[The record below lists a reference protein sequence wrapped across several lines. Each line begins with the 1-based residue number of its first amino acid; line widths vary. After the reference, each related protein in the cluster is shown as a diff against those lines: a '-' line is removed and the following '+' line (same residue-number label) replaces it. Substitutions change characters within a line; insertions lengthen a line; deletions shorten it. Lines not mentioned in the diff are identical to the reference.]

1 MGIFALT
8 KIVLRNNCNLILFF
22 RCGFRYSTNQALA
35 FHSYPVIPLQSY
47 LLPTTIAKS
56 RQNENG
62 LEIINNNYY
71 ENDIEPKKPKRKKN
85 LICYFSNWAH
95 LRRRSGKF
103 VPENIDA
110 RPCSHIFYA
119 FANLDSESF
128 EVVPGN
134 PLVDINDGFYNR

>member
-1 MGIFALT
+1 M
-8 KIVLRNNCNLILFF
+8 
-22 RCGFRYSTNQALA
+22 
-35 FHSYPVIPLQSY
+35 
-47 LLPTTIAKS
+47 PTTIAKS

-71 ENDIEPKKPKRKKN
+71 ENDNDIEPKKPKRKKN

-128 EVVPGN
+128 EVAPGN

>member
-1 MGIFALT
+1 MIIF
-8 KIVLRNNCNLILFF
+8 FF
-22 RCGFRYSTNQALA
+22 RCGFRYTNQALA

-47 LLPTTIAKS
+47 LLPTTISES

-62 LEIINNNYY
+62 LEITNNNYN
-71 ENDIEPKKPKRKKN
+71 ENDNDIEPKKPKRKRN

>member
-1 MGIFALT
+1 MLCIYFIIT
-8 KIVLRNNCNLILFF
+8 RYFKFFF
-22 RCGFRYSTNQALA
+22 RCGFRYTSPSIA
-35 FHSYPVIPLQSY
+35 FHPYPVIPLQSY
-47 LLPTTIAKS
+47 LLPISQSES

-62 LEIINNNYY
+62 LEITNY
-71 ENDIEPKKPKRKKN
+71 ENIESKKPKKKN

-119 FANLDSESF
+119 FANLDSDLF

-134 PLVDINDGFYNR
+134 PLVDINDGYYNR

>member
-1 MGIFALT
+1 M
-8 KIVLRNNCNLILFF
+8 
-22 RCGFRYSTNQALA
+22 SE
-35 FHSYPVIPLQSY
+35 
-47 LLPTTIAKS
+47 S

-62 LEIINNNYY
+62 LEITNY
-71 ENDIEPKKPKRKKN
+71 ENNIDSKKSTKKKKN
-85 LICYFSNWAH
+85 LICYFSNWTH

-119 FANLDSESF
+119 FANLDSDSF

-134 PLVDINDGFYNR
+134 PMVDVNDGYYNR